1 VLAPRRFLPFLAVAS
16 GVVMVE
22 SSRPASTKA
31 KKPLTE
37 ADWRKIL
44 EEVDE
49 RFGER
54 AERERL
60 SWLNRPRI
68 HTALIEDVVKDE
80 NLATPDA
87 IERRQQR
94 ARKLD
99 ELAKAIHLSGER
111 LEAFKQLV
119 FSYRRKPTIENYVR
133 IRRQFPEV
141 EIQVVRF
148 GGFEILFAFEEEF
161 KKNGIDPQL
170 VVRMLDA
177 DEPSIDE
184 LSLCLMERLI
194 AKDNLPKD
202 GPGYLESR
210 RNAISEATVNYL
222 IAVMLEALDW
232 NDAEIRI
239 PASLIVLIRDRLCG
253 TNPDLHTE
261 YLSREHRKNA
271 AIVAGQ
277 IFNARGEGI
286 SVRKL
291 AKALTV
297 PLSTAARW
305 LADEEFLKWVEFGR
319 KLARGELPL
328 VTREVVKGSPKPSD

>member
-1 VLAPRRFLPFLAVAS
+1 
-16 GVVMVE
+16 MVE
-22 SSRPASTKA
+22 SSRPATTKA

-87 IERRQQR
+87 IERQQQR